1 MDDAEWYEF
10 DGQLTAEERE
20 FLARL
25 RRRTEGRLRPW
36 CMREGPP
43 SDTGALI
50 VGLHV
55 DAPEVA
61 LITLGAHLEG
71 DRIHGDG
78 LDHQSYTLP
87 GRPTSLALEA
97 TGPPADLAARIADW
111 FDTVLLRPIVRYEWL
126 HAGQVFASRYLFA
139 DTLEGLS
146 QMYNEKLAPP
156 GQREELIARGH
167 STGKGWIDTRGL
179 GEPDRIIRIRGGN

>member
-1 MDDAEWYEF
+1 MDDAEWYQF
-10 DGQLTAEERE
+10 DGQLTLEERE
-20 FLARL
+20 FLAEL

-36 CMREGPP
+36 CMRGGRSPDE
-43 SDTGALI
+43 GALI

-61 LITLGAHLEG
+61 LITLGAHLDG
-71 DRIHGDG
+71 DRIRGDG

-87 GRPTSLALEA
+87 DRATSLTLDA
-97 TGPPADLAARIADW
+97 TGPPADLAARTADW

-139 DTLEGLS
+139 DTLEGLC
-146 QMYNEKLAPP
+146 QMYNDVLAPP
-156 GQREELIARGH
+156 GQGEELVVGGF

-179 GEPDRIIRIRGGN
+179 GAPDRVIRIRGGN